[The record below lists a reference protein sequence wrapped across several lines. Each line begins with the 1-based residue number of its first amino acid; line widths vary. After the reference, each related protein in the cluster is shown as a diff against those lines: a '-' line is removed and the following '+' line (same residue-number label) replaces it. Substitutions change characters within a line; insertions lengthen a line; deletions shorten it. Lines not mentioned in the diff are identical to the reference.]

1 MSLFGTGFGFYLTI
15 GGEESHEEESH
26 SSEVHALDS
35 THNENSNQPPKTIEE
50 IEDKIDQAEK
60 DSVAK
65 DLIEAGEILEIL
77 H

>member
-1 MSLFGTGFGFYLTI
+1 MLEI
-15 GGEESHEEESH
+15 I
-26 SSEVHALDS
+26 ALDS